1 MKLYT
6 LVEKIRYAMAHAQS
20 REEVDLYRDDFVN
33 DLNEAIESAR
43 EGWGDDK
50 EAAKAHGQ
58 RTDRFLEA
66 LFDRRFAELPA
77 AVDGSQTDVN

>member
-1 MKLYT
+1 
-6 LVEKIRYAMAHAQS
+6 
-20 REEVDLYRDDFVN
+20 VD